1 MVLYHFAASYAAM
14 YALAL
19 QHPKI
24 FGKYP
29 DWARLQIL
37 VLYSCCLDDPWSRD
51 LIWLNAVGVLLA
63 SHYLYMLSGY
73 ALLDNIGRDFFKN
86 VVGYDHSGRALHL
99 AVDLL
104 HQGAPALFAYGVH
117 ITEQGPRP
125 PAPPYLW
132 LVTAIP
138 HAVYGYLLT
147 GQWGLKTFYGPS
159 TGPWPKNWVIV
170 VSVLSGHFTA
180 FLLFRIIAE

>member
-19 QHPKI
+19 KHPKI

-29 DWARLQIL
+29 DWTRLQIL
-37 VLYSCCLDDPWSRD
+37 VMYSCCLDDPWTRD
-51 LIWLNAVGVLLA
+51 LIWIDAVGGFLA

-73 ALLDNIGRDFFKN
+73 ALLDSVGRDFFKN
-86 VVGYDHSGRALHL
+86 VVGYERSGRALHM
-99 AVDLL
+99 ATDLL
-104 HQGAPALFAYGVH
+104 HQGVPALFAYG
-117 ITEQGPRP
+117 IRATDLGPRVLP
-125 PAPPYLW
+125 PPYLW

-147 GQWGLKTFYGPS
+147 GQCGLKPFYGPS
-159 TGPWPKNWVIV
+159 TGPWPQPWIIQMCI
-170 VSVLSGHFTA
+170 LSGHVTA
-180 FLLFRIIAE
+180 FLLLSCI

>member
-37 VLYSCCLDDPWSRD
+37 VLYSCCLDDPWTHD
-51 LIWLNAVGVLLA
+51 LIWLDAVGVFLA

-73 ALLDNIGRDFFKN
+73 ALLDSIGRDFFKN
-86 VVGYDHSGRALHL
+86 VVGYEQSGRVMHL
-99 AVDLL
+99 ATDLL
-104 HQGAPALFAYGVH
+104 HQGAPALFAYGLH
-117 ITEQGPRP
+117 INDLGPRRAVP
-125 PAPPYLW
+125 PPYLW
-132 LVTAIP
+132 LITALP
-138 HAVYGYLLT
+138 HLVYGYLLT
-147 GQWGLKTFYGPS
+147 GRWGLKPLYGAS
-159 TGPWPKNWVIV
+159 VGPWPSNVIIAFC
-170 VSVLSGHFTA
+170 VLHGHFSA
-180 FLLFRIIAE
+180 SLLLSCI